1 MFKIFEGQDLYDK
14 IGEYD
19 TILVA
24 TNINCTMTQ
33 GFQRKVM
40 LNYPYVQEKNMTTK
54 YGDPDKLG
62 SILVCDKEDNPTFVL
77 MYVNKGNQRPDLQ
90 TDYLSYESLEKCLR
104 LVNILYKGK
113 TIACTLPGGSKF
125 DGNGDRNKIIAIISK
140 TTPDINLHV
149 YDYVQLSRREEMK
162 KVRISEL
169 KLKEVNLEEYYE
181 AVKKRKEEAEE
192 RFKNN
197 GHARY

>member
-19 TILVA
+19 AILVG
-24 TNINCTMTQ
+24 TNINCSMTQ

-40 LNYPYVQEKNMTTK
+40 LNYPYVQNKNMETK

-62 SILVCDKEDNPTFVL
+62 SILVCEEKDKPTFVL
-77 MYVNKGNQRPDLQ
+77 MYINKGNQRPDLQ
-90 TDYLSYESLEKCLR
+90 KDYLSYESLEKCLQ
-104 LVNILYKGK
+104 LINILYKGR
-113 TIACTLPGGSKF
+113 TLACTLPGGSRF
-125 DGNGDRNKIIAIISK
+125 DGNGDRNKIISIISK
-140 TTPDINLHV
+140 TTPNINLHI
-149 YDYVQLSRREEMK
+149 YDYEQLSRSEEMK
-162 KVRISEL
+162 KIRASEL
-169 KLKEVNLEEYYE
+169 RLKEVNLEEYYE
-181 AVKKRKEEAEE
+181 AVKKRKEEADE